1 MIRTFQTGEMSQES
15 AAKKAV
21 DPYARKTRGVY
32 QTLSMSSVG
41 LEMGLCVII
50 GMFFGRWL
58 DGKIGSDPAFMIVF
72 LVFGFAAGMKGVMRA
87 VRAADRIAAE
97 NDVFATEEASR
108 LAREAART
116 AHTTDAS
123 GPTGAS
129 HVGA

>member
-58 DGKIGSDPAFMIVF
+58 DGKVGSDPAFMIVF
-72 LVFGFAAGMKGVMRA
+72 LIFGFAAGMKGVMRA
-87 VRAADRIAAE
+87 VRSADRIAAE
-97 NDVFATEEASR
+97 NEVFAAAEASR
-108 LAREAART
+108 IDRETEVAARAT
-116 AHTTDAS
+116 GISNTPGAAH
-123 GPTGAS
+123 GA
-129 HVGA
+129 

>member
-58 DGKIGSDPAFMIVF
+58 DGKVGSDPAFMIVF
-72 LVFGFAAGMKGVMRA
+72 LIFGFAAGMKGVMRA

-97 NDVFATEEASR
+97 NEVFAAAEASR
-108 LAREAART
+108 IDRETALAART
-116 AHTTDAS
+116 S
-123 GPTGAS
+123 GVISTPGAV
-129 HVGA
+129 HGA

>member
-58 DGKIGSDPAFMIVF
+58 DGKLGTDPAFMIVF
-72 LVFGFAAGMKGVMRA
+72 LIFGFAAGMKGVMRA
-87 VRAADRIAAE
+87 VRSADRIAAE
-97 NDVFATEEASR
+97 NEVFAVEEAGRLDRETTRASR
-108 LAREAART
+108 TTSTPGAA
-116 AHTTDAS
+116 H
-123 GPTGAS
+123 GA
-129 HVGA
+129 